1 MLGGALAWCPSLR
14 ARPFD
19 TVYFGGTCL
28 PEGVERDELVKI
40 LGAELSPS
48 VIAPLRTIPGQPDDA
63 VVLAIDRCVE
73 TPPSVR
79 ISVWHGAERRER
91 VVVLA
96 DVPPEDRTRTL
107 ALALAETRSDP
118 TVSRPAAPEAAPP
131 ALEPPA
137 VVPLPHPVSPPMP
150 VTQPTPTREPS
161 SFAFRASLAFRYAT
175 ETSTPAGGI
184 FLGVGWPRFGAG
196 ASVFGAR
203 QSVPIGQITLWVTSA
218 TAYYD
223 AVQFSERL
231 RLRGTLDLG
240 FAIASGVPRA
250 PARAET
256 QAAFDA
262 ALHAGLVATL
272 FRGTANDVEAA
283 LAVGYSSSLRA
294 RADGKD
300 AVGLD
305 GLLLTA
311 GVGLG
316 FR

>member
-1 MLGGALAWCPSLR
+1 MLGGALAWCPASH

-28 PEGVERDELVKI
+28 PEGVQRDELVKI
-40 LGAELSPS
+40 LSAELSPS
-48 VIAPLRTIPGQPDDA
+48 AIAPLQSVPGVSEDD
-63 VVLAIDRCVE
+63 VVLAVDRCVE

-79 ISVWHGAERRER
+79 VSVWHGAERRER

-96 DVPPEDRTRTL
+96 DVPQEDRTRTL

-118 TVSRPAAPEAAPP
+118 SVSQPAMPEAVPAPP
-131 ALEPPA
+131 RPPEVA
-137 VVPLPHPVSPPMP
+137 PPPPPMP
-150 VTQPTPTREPS
+150 MAQPTPAREPS

-203 QSVPIGQITLWVTSA
+203 RSVPIGQITLWVTSA

-223 AVQFSERL
+223 VVQFSERL
-231 RLRGTLDLG
+231 RLRGTVDLG
-240 FAIASGVPRA
+240 FAIASGAPRA

-262 ALHAGLVATL
+262 ALHAGLVTTL
-272 FRGTANDVEAA
+272 FRGKANDVEAA

-311 GVGLG
+311 AVGLG